1 MTEDNG
7 IGISEKD
14 KPYIFDRFYRA
25 DASRVRKN
33 HFGLGLS
40 IAKEI
45 AEAHGGKITVAD
57 TPGGGTRFFLL
68 LKSV

>member
-1 MTEDNG
+1 MRPAMCFLIIQLSN
-7 IGISEKD
+7 S
-14 KPYIFDRFYRA
+14 RFYRA
-25 DASRVRKN
+25 DTSRSCKE

-45 AEAHGGKITVAD
+45 AEAHGGTITVAD

-68 LKSV
+68 LKAV